1 MKDTGLPSKMLIIL
15 PRSWKSISSYSMW
28 CGSWGNF
35 MFYKI
40 TRYLEGLIWSRA
52 LGHWSQHGILCPSEI
67 TVIPVNKNQAPFG
80 FKTCSCDVTKVDF
93 DHFPVYMLYLFFCLF
108 ISHYGLCD
116 RKIWPKGGENNWRFY
131 GVLWQDEQAMKE
143 ILKTM

>member
-15 PRSWKSISSYSMW
+15 LRSWKSISSYSMW

-40 TRYLEGLIWSRA
+40 TQYLEGLIWSRA

-93 DHFPVYMLYLFFCLF
+93 DHFPVYMLYLFFVCLLVIMVF
-108 ISHYGLCD
+108 VTEKFDPKEEKITEGFMVCYG
-116 RKIWPKGGENNWRFY
+116 KMNKPWRRS
-131 GVLWQDEQAMKE
+131 
-143 ILKTM
+143 